1 MTSLIYFYGK
11 NVIYQVEAADSL
23 KNVVTV
29 YIKTHCRQKTKP
41 VLVNIKLNVTEPQR
55 PQVLGYANGRGV

>member
-29 YIKTHCRQKTKP
+29 YIKTHCRQKNKAGIGKHQTKR
-41 VLVNIKLNVTEPQR
+41 NRTTE
-55 PQVLGYANGRGV
+55 AASAGVC